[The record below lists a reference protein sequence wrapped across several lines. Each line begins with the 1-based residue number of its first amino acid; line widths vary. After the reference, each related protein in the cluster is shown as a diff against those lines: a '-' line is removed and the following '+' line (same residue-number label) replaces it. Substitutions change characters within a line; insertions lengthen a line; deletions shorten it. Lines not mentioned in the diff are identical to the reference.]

1 MTHHFDWARVL
12 LPVPPVTIGSLIV
25 YVGLRLTSLP
35 FAHEAEP
42 SSVTTLAASLG
53 VATLAETPLRLEP
66 RALEGAEVTFYNVNT
81 RETEAFY
88 FRNDGVIS
96 SEDEKRLEH
105 LFRCKRTGHRRSVN
119 RGLITILARLGAKY
133 PGRVFELVSAHRAA
147 PASVRSSKHYSGH
160 AVDLRVRGVS
170 LVDLRTFVWEEMTD
184 LPMGVG
190 YYRGEGF
197 IHVDHRPGE
206 PSIAWDQVKPGRSY
220 RYHPRW
226 SRRGRN
232 S

>member
-1 MTHHFDWARVL
+1 MS
-12 LPVPPVTIGSLIV
+12 IGTLIV
-25 YVGLRLTSLP
+25 YVGLRLSSLT
-35 FAHEAEP
+35 FSGAETEP
-42 SSVTTLAASLG
+42 AVKALVASLG
-53 VATLAETPLRLEP
+53 VATLADTQLSLEP
-66 RALEGAEVTFYNVNT
+66 HTLEGAEVTFYNVNT
-81 RETEAFY
+81 RETGTFF
-88 FRNDGVIS
+88 FRHDGQMAP
-96 SEDEKRLEH
+96 EEKQRLEH
-105 LFRCKRTGHRRSVN
+105 MFRCKRTGHERSVDA
-119 RGLITILARLGAKY
+119 GLVQILARLGAKY
-133 PGRVFELVSAHRAA
+133 PGKVFELVSAHRAA
-147 PASVRSSKHYSGH
+147 PASVKTSKHYSGH

-190 YYRGEGF
+190 YYRGEKF

-206 PSIAWDQVKPGRSY
+206 PSIAWDQVKPGRDY

>member
-1 MTHHFDWARVL
+1 MARVL
-12 LPVPPVTIGSLIV
+12 LPSLLVNIGQIIV
-25 YVGLRLTSLP
+25 YVALRLSSLSFSDEVAP
-35 FAHEAEP
+35 DA
-42 SSVTTLAASLG
+42 VDTLAASIG
-53 VATLAETPLRLEP
+53 VTALAESPLRLEP

-81 RETEAFY
+81 RETDTFF
-88 FRNDGVIS
+88 FRNDGVIAPD
-96 SEDEKRLEH
+96 DEKRLEH
-105 LFRCKRTGHRRSVN
+105 MFRCKRTGHERVVDH
-119 RGLITILARLGAKY
+119 GLITILARLGAKY

-147 PASVRSSKHYSGH
+147 PASVKTSKHYSGH

-170 LVDLRTFVWEEMTD
+170 LTDLRTFVWEEMTD

-190 YYRGEGF
+190 YYRGERF

-206 PSIAWDQVKPGRSY
+206 PSIAWDQIKPGRAY